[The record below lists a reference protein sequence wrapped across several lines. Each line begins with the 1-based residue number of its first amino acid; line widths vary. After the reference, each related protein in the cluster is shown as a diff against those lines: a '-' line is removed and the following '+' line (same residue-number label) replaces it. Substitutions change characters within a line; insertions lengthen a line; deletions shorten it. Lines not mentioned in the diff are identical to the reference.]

1 MSDVAA
7 AKRKFSNRD
16 LYKLSIRW
24 CLNRSIGFNY
34 EKMMATGYLATMMPV
49 LRRLYDH
56 DEDALS
62 KAYRTHN
69 EFFNC
74 ENNLA
79 TIIMGLDIAME
90 EKFGA
95 EGLPMAASLKA
106 ALMGPFSGIGDTLFS
121 AVIGGTLGAIAVQMG
136 LEGNITGWL
145 IWWAWDIF
153 TMLGLKYLLMKMA
166 YEKGTA
172 LAETISDKLKLL
184 TECGGILGLTVIGC
198 MIASLVKV
206 KFGVITLASVQVDL
220 QAQLFDPLIPKFG
233 CILAVFIIYKLLGN
247 KKIKTTY
254 IFAGII
260 AISIICAYLGILVK

>member
-1 MSDVAA
+1 MI
-7 AKRKFSNRD
+7 
-16 LYKLSIRW
+16 SIRW

-34 EKMMATGYLATMMPV
+34 EKMMATGYLAAMMPV
-49 LRRLYDH
+49 LHKLYD
-56 DEDALS
+56 DEPEALA
-62 KAYRTHN
+62 KAYKTHN

-79 TIIMGLDIAME
+79 TIILGLDIAIE
-90 EKFGA
+90 EKFKA
-95 EGLPMAASLKA
+95 EGLPMAASIKA

-136 LEGNITGWL
+136 LEGNILGWL

-153 TMLGLKYLLMKMA
+153 TMLGLKYLLLKMS
-166 YEKGTA
+166 YEKGTE
-172 LAETISDKLKLL
+172 LVDTLSDKLKLL

-206 KFGVITLASVQVDL
+206 KFGIITLFGVAIDL
-220 QAQLFDPLIPKFG
+220 QTQLFDPLVPKFG
-233 CILAVFIIYKLLGN
+233 CILVVFVLYKLLGN
-247 KKIKTTY
+247 KNIKTTY

-260 AISIICAYLGILVK
+260 AVSILCAYLGILIK